1 MDGSLW
7 IRSFLMH
14 EEGKMKKNGIILFVF
29 SMSFVFSSCLL
40 EKLQGEML
48 PKFTVEKLGYREKQE
63 AGSQSE
69 CELPEGIY
77 FDFCNKSDKKVLF
90 IQIKLNVYDKRTG
103 NAAFAGTGTI
113 TCNFD
118 GTILSGET
126 KEFCIP
132 LNTYIPVST
141 EMDLF
146 IDSFFISRVMYSDG
160 SIWRDF
166 FGTYAIS
173 GGRN

>member
-7 IRSFLMH
+7 IRGFLKP
-14 EEGKMKKNGIILFVF
+14 EEGKMKKNGIIIFIF
-29 SMSFVFSSCLL
+29 STVFVFSSCLL
-40 EKLQGEML
+40 EKIQEEML
-48 PKFTVEKLGYREKQE
+48 PKFTIEKLEYRRMQE
-63 AGSQSE
+63 AVLPDDY
-69 CELPEGIY
+69 ELPAGVY

-90 IQIKLNVYDKRTG
+90 LQIKLNVYDKKTG
-103 NAAFAGTGTI
+103 NSAFAGTGTI

-118 GTILSGET
+118 GTIYCGET
-126 KEFCIP
+126 KEFCVP
-132 LNTYIPVST
+132 LDTYVPVST

-160 SIWRDF
+160 SVWNDF